1 LRNNNKKIEG
11 VKQLI
16 EKFKYVTEEP
26 NDEQKTKISSL
37 QARID
42 DGKKIE
48 KEIKDFH
55 KSVKDA
61 EAKLKAQKREQEK
74 LVDQGRR
81 EGVQAIANMIAVHT
95 F

>member
-1 LRNNNKKIEG
+1 M
-11 VKQLI
+11 
-16 EKFKYVTEEP
+16 
-26 NDEQKTKISSL
+26 DE
-37 QARID
+37 
-42 DGKKIE
+42 GKKIE

-61 EAKLKAQKREQEK
+61 EAKSKALKREQEK

-81 EGVQAIANMIAVHT
+81 EGVQAIANMIALHT